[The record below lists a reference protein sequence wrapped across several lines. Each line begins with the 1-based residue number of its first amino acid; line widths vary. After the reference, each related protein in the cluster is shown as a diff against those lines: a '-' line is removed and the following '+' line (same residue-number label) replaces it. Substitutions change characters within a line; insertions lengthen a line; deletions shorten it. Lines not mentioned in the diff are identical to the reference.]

1 VAASCCDHG
10 HITSDESTAEPAE
23 PTEPADQESS
33 TRFDGWRRRSA
44 IGALATGIALGL
56 KDIFQPSANEPVITA
71 VAPGDP
77 PDPERRLR
85 VILDPDD
92 PTKSVAILPSRADD
106 GIPAPP
112 SDEPGGPGGPEG
124 PS

>member
-1 VAASCCDHG
+1 MG
-10 HITSDESTAEPAE
+10 HITTDESTAEPAE
-23 PTEPADQESS
+23 PDEPAGQESTP

-44 IGALATGIALGL
+44 IGALATGVALGL
-56 KDIFQPSANEPVITA
+56 KEIFQPSANEPVITA

-92 PTKSVAILPSRADD
+92 PTKSVAILPSLPDD

-112 SDEPGGPGGPEG
+112 SDGPD
-124 PS
+124 

>member
-1 VAASCCDHG
+1 MG
-10 HITSDESTAEPAE
+10 GITSDESTTESADPIEAADPI
-23 PTEPADQESS
+23 EPADQAGPASDDAAP

-44 IGALATGIALGL
+44 IGALATGVALGL
-56 KDIFQPSANEPVITA
+56 RDIFQPSANEPVITA

-92 PTKSVAILPSRADD
+92 PTKSVAILPSRSNDE
-106 GIPAPP
+106 PAPP
-112 SDEPGGPGGPEG
+112 TDPAE
-124 PS
+124 